1 MQNKRSLW
9 MSIVLSLMLLSL
21 VIFSGL
27 PLINSIFEDNQLL
40 SNNDQV
46 DAISPQ
52 KNAQLEAE
60 ASGYQKV
67 LLREPNNE
75 TALREL
81 LNIRLAQQDLQ
92 KAIAPLE
99 TLSKIHP
106 EQPEYG
112 VLLGQT
118 KQYQEDS
125 EGAASA
131 YRQVLTNNPANIM
144 ALGGLVNLF
153 LNQNLPERAIALL
166 QSTLSQVA
174 AKENSDFELSS
185 VKLLLGE
192 VYTEAHKYSK
202 AINLYDEIAANDEA
216 DFRPLFAKA
225 LILQK
230 QEKNDLAK
238 PLLRSAYELAPAE
251 FKDQIKGSLNSLA
264 EQESSV
270 ENEVTPTENSELE
283 TSSQ

>member
-1 MQNKRSLW
+1 MCIRDR

-27 PLINSIFEDNQLL
+27 PLIDSIFEDNQLL
-40 SNNDQV
+40 SNNGKL
-46 DAISPQ
+46 DAISPDQ
-52 KNAQLEAE
+52 NAELEAE

-81 LNIRLAQQDLQ
+81 LNIRLQQQDLQ

-99 TLSKIHP
+99 TLSKIHSD
-106 EQPEYG
+106 QPEYG

-125 EGAASA
+125 EGAAAA
-131 YRQVLTNNPANIM
+131 YRQVLVANPSNIM

-153 LNQNLPERAIALL
+153 LNQDLPERAIALL
-166 QSTLSQVA
+166 QNTLSQVQ
-174 AKENSDFELSS
+174 AKENNTIELSS

-192 VYTEAHKYSK
+192 VYAEAQKYGK
-202 AINLYDEIAANDEA
+202 AINLYDEISANDKA

-238 PLLRSAYELAPAE
+238 TLLQSAYELAPAE
-251 FKDQIKGSLNSLA
+251 FKDQIKGSLNEL
-264 EQESSV
+264 SV
-270 ENEVTPTENSELE
+270 EQKSPADEDSKVEAATE
-283 TSSQ
+283 

>member
-1 MQNKRSLW
+1 

-40 SNNDQV
+40 TSNDSV

-52 KNAQLEAE
+52 KNAELEAE

-81 LNIRLAQQDLQ
+81 LNIRLQQQDLQ

-106 EQPEYG
+106 ELPEYG

-125 EGAASA
+125 EGAAAA
-131 YRQVLTNNPANIM
+131 YRQVLANNPVNIM

-153 LNQNLPERAIALL
+153 LNQDLPERAISLL
-166 QSTLSQVA
+166 QSTLSQVT
-174 AKENSDFELSS
+174 AKEDNGFELSS

-192 VYTEAHKYSK
+192 VYSEAQKYSK
-202 AINLYDEIAANDEA
+202 AINLYDEIAEA
-216 DFRPLFAKA
+216 DDSDFRPLFAKA

-230 QEKNDLAK
+230 QEKNDQAK
-238 PLLRSAYELAPAE
+238 PLLESAYELAPAE
-251 FKDQIKGSLNSLA
+251 FKDQIKGSIRSL
-264 EQESSV
+264 SV
-270 ENEVTPTENSELE
+270 EKELSTEENIKTEANIK
-283 TSSQ
+283 

>member
-1 MQNKRSLW
+1 

-27 PLINSIFEDNQLL
+27 PLINSIFEDNQIL

-46 DAISPQ
+46 DAISPER
-52 KNAQLEAE
+52 NAQLEAE

-81 LNIRLAQQDLQ
+81 LNIRLEQQDLQ

-131 YRQVLTNNPANIM
+131 YRQVLANNPANIM

-153 LNQNLPERAIALL
+153 LNQDLPERAIALL
-166 QSTLSQVA
+166 QNTLSQVK
-174 AKENSDFELSS
+174 AKENNNFELSA

-192 VYTEAHKYSK
+192 VYAEAQKYSK
-202 AINLYDEIAANDEA
+202 AINLYDEIAADDES

-230 QEKNDLAK
+230 QEKTELAK
-238 PLLRSAYELAPAE
+238 PLLQSAYELAPAE
-251 FKDQIKGSLNSLA
+251 FKDQIKVSLNQLPA
-264 EQESSV
+264 EEELTTEEDSKIESNV
-270 ENEVTPTENSELE
+270 E
-283 TSSQ
+283 

>member
-27 PLINSIFEDNQLL
+27 PLIDSIFEDNQLL
-40 SNNDQV
+40 SNNGKL
-46 DAISPQ
+46 DAISPDQ
-52 KNAQLEAE
+52 NAELEAE

-81 LNIRLAQQDLQ
+81 LNIRLQQQDLQ

-99 TLSKIHP
+99 TLSKIHSD
-106 EQPEYG
+106 QPEYG

-125 EGAASA
+125 EGAAAA
-131 YRQVLTNNPANIM
+131 YRQVLVANPSNIM

-153 LNQNLPERAIALL
+153 LNQDLPERAIALL
-166 QSTLSQVA
+166 QNTLSQVQ
-174 AKENSDFELSS
+174 AKENNTIELSS

-192 VYTEAHKYSK
+192 VYAEAQKYGK
-202 AINLYDEIAANDEA
+202 AINLYDEISANDKA

-238 PLLRSAYELAPAE
+238 TLLQSAYELAPAE
-251 FKDQIKGSLNSLA
+251 FKDQIKGSLNEL
-264 EQESSV
+264 SV
-270 ENEVTPTENSELE
+270 EQKSPADEDSKVEAATE
-283 TSSQ
+283 

>member
-1 MQNKRSLW
+1 

-40 SNNDQV
+40 SNNDRV
-46 DAISPQ
+46 DAISPEQ
-52 KNAQLEAE
+52 NAELEAE
-60 ASGYQKV
+60 ANGYQKV

-81 LNIRLAQQDLQ
+81 LNIRLQQQDLQ

-106 EQPEYG
+106 NQPEYG

-118 KQYQEDS
+118 KQYKEDS
-125 EGAASA
+125 EGAAAA
-131 YRQVLTNNPANIM
+131 YRQVLVNNPVNIM

-166 QSTLSQVA
+166 QNTLSQVQT
-174 AKENSDFELSS
+174 KENSQIELSS

-192 VYTEAHKYSK
+192 VYAEAHKYGK
-202 AINLYDEIAANDEA
+202 AINLYDEISANDEA

-238 PLLRSAYELAPAE
+238 PLLQSAYELAPAE
-251 FKDQIKGSLNSLA
+251 FKDQIKGSLN
-264 EQESSV
+264 EISV
-270 ENEVTPTENSELE
+270 EEKLPADEDSKVEAPTE
-283 TSSQ
+283 